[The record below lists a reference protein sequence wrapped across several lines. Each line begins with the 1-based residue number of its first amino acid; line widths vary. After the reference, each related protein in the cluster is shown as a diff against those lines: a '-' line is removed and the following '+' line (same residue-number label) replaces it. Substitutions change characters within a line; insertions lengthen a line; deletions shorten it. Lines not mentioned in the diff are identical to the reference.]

1 MSLRD
6 RLAATGKRFHCV
18 CFTIRSGS
26 TLLRDDLAQLHLG
39 AAHEYFQPPSYHH
52 TGEPAADYVMRTVLG
67 SPEEHF
73 GFKISWHDACLLT
86 DVLRAQGDTSVSRDL
101 RTVFPGLAHLHIVRK
116 DKLGQAVSAWRAA
129 MSGTWHW
136 SSGTKVDSGRPE
148 YDFAAI
154 LGELQ
159 LMLTEDMLWARHFS
173 TRRIPH
179 LRIEYERYIVDR
191 AGTMKAL
198 AAFIGARPP
207 RVKLK
212 DRTRVMRD
220 EWSEEIIER
229 FWADLQSP
237 GIPLRIR

>member
-52 TGEPAADYVMRTVLG
+52 TGEPAADYVMRVVEG
-67 SPEEHF
+67 SPEKHF

-86 DVLRAQGDTSVSRDL
+86 DVLRAQGDAGVSCDL
-101 RTVFPGLAHLHIVRK
+101 RTVFPEVAHLHIVRN

-129 MSGTWHW
+129 TSGTWHW
-136 SSGTKVDSGRPE
+136 DSGTTVDRGYPE
-148 YDFAAI
+148 YDFNAI

-159 LMLTEDMLWARHFS
+159 LILTEDVLWSRHFS

-179 LRIEYERYIVDR
+179 LRVDYESYVADR
-191 AGTMKAL
+191 AGTMAAV
-198 AAFIGARPP
+198 AAFIQAKPP
-207 RVKLK
+207 RIKLE

-220 EWSEEIIER
+220 TWSEGIVER
-229 FWADLQSP
+229 FWTDLQTP
-237 GIPLRIR
+237 EIPLRIR